1 MTCILYNK
9 VVKGASNR
17 PKSGQNLFST
27 HILFTYQNIYRTL
40 LSISL
45 TVISRFNNLGAYS
58 RYYVLKQTNKKK
70 TELKSNQIYANA
82 SPYTVGTLKMK
93 NIKRVRVE
101 YTLGFFRAVHI
112 ALSVVLP
119 LLLIHEH
126 SSQWFFLRQSS
137 LV

>member
-58 RYYVLKQTNKKK
+58 RYYVLKQTNKKNGIK
-70 TELKSNQIYANA
+70 IKLDLCECI
-82 SPYTVGTLKMK
+82 TVHRRYIK
-93 NIKRVRVE
+93 NEK
-101 YTLGFFRAVHI
+101 H
-112 ALSVVLP
+112 
-119 LLLIHEH
+119 
-126 SSQWFFLRQSS
+126 
-137 LV
+137 